1 MKLAKKAFVIA
12 LTMLVLV
19 FAMSAQT
26 LRSDKDPRNIAPT
39 VGTGGPP
46 GGPTGLFTVYDGQTL
61 RRGEYTFSLAY
72 SNFDRD
78 PGNADFTEI
87 PVSFQIGLSD
97 HLELWFNTD
106 AYRAIKVNSPRN
118 LSAFYLPNSGLNITG
133 FGVTRPPAIILAPR
147 GPGVPQFQGAI
158 FRPAGAPFVPYTYD
172 GGAAGN
178 FGLAFPAGGLFGFN
192 PASMPT
198 LGPPNSSGGSGADN
212 FPGVGS
218 IYGGILPGV
227 VLQTSGSGAGNC
239 PRTSTAPNC
248 QVPTVFALAP
258 SYLPDAPFINREY
271 GESAFSTFTVGAK
284 WRITGPNNPV
294 GFGFIPFYRFYADNA
309 DDFSGFNQL
318 QRGASPGGN
327 RGDIGL
333 VMFADIRAY
342 KWMNI
347 SANLGY
353 IYNSSVKGEFFGGSF
368 TLLDRP
374 DEVIAAFAVDFPVN
388 RYFQP
393 ILEMRST
400 QYVGGRTPNA
410 FENSPLDGLAGI
422 RIFPARWFSLGAAY
436 RYHFNQQDD
445 DSFGNDTTTLTTTV
459 VGNIPQTI
467 TTSWQGRPPGF
478 NPSSDPHGFIL
489 QITAGRRNERQ
500 AEIINPPANV
510 ESVTL
515 GEKTVTVPC
524 PPGYH
529 PAPGSNC
536 SDDMSVSV
544 STVARDP
551 DNDVLTYNYTV
562 SGGRIVGQG
571 ANVTWDLSGMQPG
584 TYTVTVGVDDG
595 CGVCGQTKTE
605 TITVAQC
612 NCVPDERPCVCPTV
626 TVDGPSSITQPGG
639 TMTFTANVSGGTP
652 GNITYNWSVDAGSI
666 ESGQGSPVITVRA
679 PSDGSV
685 SNITASVDVGGLC
698 TTCPGD
704 SETAP
709 VAVPGK
715 PILIDTQ
722 GPGVDDDVKARVDA
736 YYIQLNND
744 PTAQGY
750 IINYGTDREI
760 ARREAQIKKA
770 IAFRKYDASRV
781 TFVRGGNTGEGIVTK
796 YWLVPAGVTPP
807 TP

>member
-12 LTMLVLV
+12 LTLLALV
-19 FAMSAQT
+19 FTMSAQT

-61 RRGEYTFSLAY
+61 RKGEYTFSLAY

-78 PGNADFTEI
+78 PGNADFTEV

-106 AYRAIKVNSPRN
+106 AYRAVKVNSPRN
-118 LSAFYLPNSGLNITG
+118 LSAFYLPNSGLLING
-133 FGVTRPPAIILAPR
+133 VVTRGPAIVLAPR

-158 FRPAGAPFVPYTYD
+158 FRPAGAPFVQYTYD

-178 FGLAFPAGGLFGFN
+178 FGLGFPAGGLFGFT
-192 PASMPT
+192 PGSQPT
-198 LGPPNSSGGSGADN
+198 LGGPTPGGSGADN

-218 IYGGILPGV
+218 VYGSILPGV
-227 VLQTSGSGAGNC
+227 VLQTTSLGGTAC
-239 PRTSTAPNC
+239 PATSTANNC
-248 QVPTVFALAP
+248 QAPTVFSLAP
-258 SYLPDAPFINREY
+258 SYLPDAPFINRTF

-284 WRITGPNNPV
+284 WRMTGPNNPV

-333 VMFADIRAY
+333 IMFADIRAY
-342 KWMNI
+342 KWLNI

-374 DEVIAAFAVDFPVN
+374 DEVIAGFAVDFPVN
-388 RYFQP
+388 KYFQP
-393 ILEMRST
+393 MLEMRST

-410 FENSPLDGLAGI
+410 FENSPIDGLAGI
-422 RIFPARWFSLGAAY
+422 RIFPTRWFSLGAAY

-445 DSFGNDTTTLTTTV
+445 DSFSGDTSTLTTTV
-459 VGNIPQTI
+459 AGAIPSTR
-467 TTSWQGRPPGF
+467 TTSWTGRPPGF
-478 NPSSDPHGFIL
+478 EPSSDPHGFIL
-489 QITAGRRNERQ
+489 QITAGRRNPRQ
-500 AEIINPPANV
+500 MEIINPPANV

-524 PPGYH
+524 PPNTK
-529 PAPGSNC
+529 PRAGSNC
-536 SDDMSVSV
+536 SDDMAVSV

-571 ANVTWDLSGMQPG
+571 ANVSWDLSGAQPG

-605 TITVAQC
+605 TITVAAC
-612 NCVPDERPCVCPTV
+612 DCEPVYTCSCPDSI
-626 TVDGPSSITQPGG
+626 TVDGPSGTTEPGG
-639 TMTFTANVSGGTP
+639 SMTFTANVNGGSQSS
-652 GNITYNWSVDAGSI
+652 ITYNWMVSSGSI
-666 ESGQGSPVITVRA
+666 ESGQGTPVITVRA
-679 PSDGSV
+679 PSEGGNV
-685 SNITASVDVGGLC
+685 TATVDIGGLC
-698 TTCPGD
+698 ADCPR
-704 SETAP
+704 SANETAP
-709 VAVPGK
+709 VAPPKTSYKV
-715 PILIDTQ
+715 DEF
-722 GPGVDDDVKARVDA
+722 GPLKDDDVKARIQNF
-736 YYIQLNND
+736 YLTQLNPD

-750 IINYGTDREI
+750 IINYGTDKEVAAREK
-760 ARREAQIKKA
+760 QIRNA
-770 IAFRKYDASRV
+770 IAFLKFDASRV
-781 TFVRGGNTGEGIVTK
+781 TMVRGGANTRGSGVWTTL
-796 YWLVPAGVTPP
+796 WVVPAGAP
-807 TP
+807 TPTP